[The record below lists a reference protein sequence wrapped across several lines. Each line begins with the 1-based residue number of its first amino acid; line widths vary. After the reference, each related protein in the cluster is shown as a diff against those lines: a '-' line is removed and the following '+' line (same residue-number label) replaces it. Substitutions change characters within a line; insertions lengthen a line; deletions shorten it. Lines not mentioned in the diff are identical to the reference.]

1 MNWAEAIVLIVIASG
16 LAKVVTAALHTGR
29 QRHHAITVQTDER
42 VTADLREALAQNQ
55 ALRRDVNDL
64 RERIRVLERIATAER
79 QSRDLADEI
88 ERLR

>member
-1 MNWAEAIVLIVIASG
+1 MNWAEAVVLIAIASG
-16 LAKVVTAALHTGR
+16 LAKVVSAAIRQGKHT
-29 QRHHAITVQTDER
+29 HAVTYQADER
-42 VTADLREALAQNQ
+42 TAADLREALAQNQ
-55 ALRRDVNDL
+55 ALRRDVDDL